1 MLTRAEIDTA
11 LADHESVEAITLN
24 DEQRLA
30 IHTSCAHAFAC
41 ITGAAGVG
49 KTTVLKALYEVC
61 DRAGVHIVQLALAG
75 RAARRMQ
82 EATGRAASTIAGFL
96 RSYKDGDLASPSV
109 LVVDEASMVD
119 IVAMSRI
126 CEAMPR
132 HVRLVLVGD
141 PNQLMPVG
149 PGLVLHAVASVPQM
163 PVVELKVVK
172 RHGDEIRQAAA
183 AIRDGRWPALR
194 AANRAAIAFM
204 PSAADGTTIAETV
217 FALYEQ
223 DPANTQILSS
233 RRGGAGGTKA
243 LNALCQARLGS
254 TRKALM
260 TWNDKH
266 DCVEHAG
273 IHLGDVVLCTRNL
286 WDRGLQNGSLGT
298 VVQIEEEPRSS
309 AGDEDREAERT
320 LAWVEW
326 DDGARRPITEEM
338 LDDLELGYAI
348 TVHKAQGSQ
357 WPRVIVA
364 VTASRL
370 LDRTLLYTAVT
381 RAQRQ
386 VILVGDEAAA
396 RDAVARRPRARTR
409 EVALDLTLRRLLMAP
424 PADEAEAVNSA
435 AIQRE
440 LLT

>member
-1 MLTRAEIDTA
+1 M
-11 LADHESVEAITLN
+11 
-24 DEQRLA
+24 
-30 IHTSCAHAFAC
+30 
-41 ITGAAGVG
+41 
-49 KTTVLKALYEVC
+49 
-61 DRAGVHIVQLALAG
+61 
-75 RAARRMQ
+75 
-82 EATGRAASTIAGFL
+82 
-96 RSYKDGDLASPSV
+96 
-109 LVVDEASMVD
+109 
-119 IVAMSRI
+119 
-126 CEAMPR
+126 
-132 HVRLVLVGD
+132 
-141 PNQLMPVG
+141 
-149 PGLVLHAVASVPQM
+149 
-163 PVVELKVVK
+163 
-172 RHGDEIRQAAA
+172 
-183 AIRDGRWPALR
+183 
-194 AANRAAIAFM
+194 
-204 PSAADGTTIAETV
+204 
-217 FALYEQ
+217 
-223 DPANTQILSS
+223 
-233 RRGGAGGTKA
+233 
-243 LNALCQARLGS
+243 
-254 TRKALM
+254 
-260 TWNDKH
+260 
-266 DCVEHAG
+266 
-273 IHLGDVVLCTRNL
+273 LCTRNL